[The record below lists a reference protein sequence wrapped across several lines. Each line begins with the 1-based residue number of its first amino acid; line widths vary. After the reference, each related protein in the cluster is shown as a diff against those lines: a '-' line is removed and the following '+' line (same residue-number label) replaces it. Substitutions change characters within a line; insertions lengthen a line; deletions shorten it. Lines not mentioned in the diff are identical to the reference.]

1 MPELDYRNLP
11 RPVLDRLVDAY
22 GADLVAARRQP
33 GLHITYKGR
42 KLEQRVHRGVELR
55 KSENDEPI
63 IDGYAT
69 VYDHPYDVMGGPD
82 LGGWTETVALGA
94 TARSIANQ
102 DDVFMFF
109 DHEGLPLASTKAGTL
124 TLESDKLG
132 LRNEARIDPRSQ
144 WSMEIV
150 HRLERGEL
158 DSESFAFQ
166 VLADQWNADYTER
179 LISEVKLFDTSV
191 VSFPA
196 NPATVAQ
203 LRADVVNIVEKKSG
217 MPLSLALAL
226 ADQARCA

>member
-1 MPELDYRNLP
+1 
-11 RPVLDRLVDAY
+11 
-22 GADLVAARRQP
+22 
-33 GLHITYKGR
+33 
-42 KLEQRVHRGVELR
+42 
-55 KSENDEPI
+55 
-63 IDGYAT
+63 
-69 VYDHPYDVMGGPD
+69 
-82 LGGWTETVALGA
+82 
-94 TARSIANQ
+94 
-102 DDVFMFF
+102 
-109 DHEGLPLASTKAGTL
+109 
-124 TLESDKLG
+124 
-132 LRNEARIDPRSQ
+132 
-144 WSMEIV
+144 MEIV

-203 LRADVVNIVEKKSG
+203 LRADVVNIVEEKSG